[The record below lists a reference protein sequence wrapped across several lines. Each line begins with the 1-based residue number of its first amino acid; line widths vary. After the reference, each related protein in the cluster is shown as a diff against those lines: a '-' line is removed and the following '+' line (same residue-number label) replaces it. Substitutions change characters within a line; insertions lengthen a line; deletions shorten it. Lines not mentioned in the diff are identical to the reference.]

1 MKLILPAVFLC
12 IISSVSYATEINV
25 ELGGVNNPYNR
36 VAIPGDD
43 GTQFQLAK
51 AFRSTD
57 FYHRLSLS
65 HKFNRHGVRFLY
77 APLKLNGSAT
87 FSKNIDFMGQNYV
100 SGQKIDAEYQ
110 FNSYRASWFYQIDD
124 EGPWQ
129 TRIGATA
136 KVRDA
141 KTKLSQ
147 GSVSKLK
154 RNSGLVPLFY
164 LYSAYE
170 WSNGFRMA
178 LDFDGLIAPQG
189 RAFDAAL
196 MVGYSVLKNLDLNV
210 GYRMLEGGVDND
222 TVYNF
227 SRFQYAFTSLTWEF

>member
-1 MKLILPAVFLC
+1 MKSLFLILLFIPCTLF
-12 IISSVSYATEINV
+12 ATEIDLEAGAV
-25 ELGGVNNPYNR
+25 SNPYNR

-43 GTQFQLAK
+43 GTPFDLSQATRGQK
-51 AFRSTD
+51 

-65 HKFNRHGVRFLY
+65 HKFNRHGFRLLY
-77 APLKLNGSAT
+77 APLRITGSAT
-87 FSKNIDFMGQNYV
+87 FNTDINF
-100 SGQKIDAEYQ
+100 SGVNFPKGNKTEAEYQ

-129 TRIGATA
+129 TRLGVTA

-141 KTKLSQ
+141 KTKISQ
-147 GSVSKLK
+147 TGASKLK
-154 RNSGLVPLFY
+154 RNSGVVPLLY
-164 LYSAYE
+164 LYSSYE
-170 WSNGFRMA
+170 WENGFRLA
-178 LDFDGLIAPQG
+178 FDFDGFASPQG

-196 MVGYSVLKNLDLNV
+196 MAGFALLSNVDLNF

-227 SRFQYAFTSLTWEF
+227 SRLEYLFSSLRWTF